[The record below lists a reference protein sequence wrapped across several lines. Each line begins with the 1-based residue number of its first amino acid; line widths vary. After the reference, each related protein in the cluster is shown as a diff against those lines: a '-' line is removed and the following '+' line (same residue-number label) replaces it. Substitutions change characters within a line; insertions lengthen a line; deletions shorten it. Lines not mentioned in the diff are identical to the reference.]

1 MGCGW
6 DPVVQ
11 PKKNILGK
19 HDTWWSMVIILGP
32 LILTNV
38 FIGGLLGLFIGL
50 LLVGLLFGLLGLG
63 AADEIDLDASVILF
77 DSNRAEVDMVYY
89 KQLHSKD
96 GSIKHGGDNLTGD
109 GDGDG
114 DDEVIYLDLHRLD
127 SQVRY
132 LVFTVNS
139 FRGQTFNQVKNAFA
153 RLVDETSGKE
163 ICRYELAEQGPHTGV
178 IMASMAK
185 TDAGWQM
192 TAHGKPADGKRAS
205 DIATA
210 AAAIL

>member
-1 MGCGW
+1 MSITLSKGQTISLSKDGGGGLTKVFMGCGW
-6 DPVVQ
+6 DPAL
-11 PKKNILGK
+11 PKKKGL
-19 HDTWWSMVIILGP
+19 
-32 LILTNV
+32 
-38 FIGGLLGLFIGL
+38 FGGLLGG
-50 LLVGLLFGLLGLG
+50 G

-77 DSNRAEVDMVYY
+77 DGNRAEVDTVYFG
-89 KQLHSKD
+89 QLRSKD

-109 GDGDG
+109 GDGD
-114 DDEVIYLDLHRLD
+114 DEVIHVDLHRLD
-127 SQVRY
+127 SRVQY

-139 FRGQTFNQVKNAFA
+139 FRGQTFNEVENAFA

-185 TDAGWQM
+185 TGAGWQM
-192 TAHGKPADGKRAS
+192 TAHGKPADGRSVRDLAK
-205 DIATA
+205 A